1 MGGATRRSR
10 RPRVT
15 QAVTGARFNGCSK
28 KNLTDCKFI
37 LYMGKPPEVVFCS
50 VIMV

>member
-28 KNLTDCKFI
+28 KKISLIVNSFFIWENLRKWFSA
-37 LYMGKPPEVVFCS
+37 LS
-50 VIMV
+50 